1 MELIFRPHGAGFYST
16 TTLILFQ
23 IIKYVKL
30 YGKQPIKFDFSNVF
44 TWYNYNK
51 NNNIFYV
58 FFKIN
63 DIDLLESISLKSFNY
78 EEAGNIQFKKYNE
91 LNLDLYYKYVN
102 VYFNLSDQVI
112 NIYQNLINKY
122 KLNFNNICTLFL
134 RGNDK
139 ATECDIPDYNKYI
152 KKGTELLKLNRKLQF
167 IIQSDEKEFID
178 TMKTNFPNN
187 IIFIDEIRVIS
198 KNIGQTVDK
207 HGRTPELNHKY
218 ALNFL
223 AIVYIMSQCKYVIC
237 NSGNISFWILM
248 YRKHCVNFFQL

>member
-1 MELIFRPHGAGFYST
+1 MNFVET
-16 TTLILFQ
+16 
-23 IIKYVKL
+23 
-30 YGKQPIKFDFSNVF
+30 
-44 TWYNYNK
+44 YN
-51 NNNIFYV
+51 
-58 FFKIN
+58 
-63 DIDLLESISLKSFNY
+63 L
-78 EEAGNIQFKKYNE
+78 KKYDDT
-91 LNLDLYYKYVN
+91 NLDIYFRYVD

-122 KLNFNNICTLFL
+122 KLKFDNICVLFL

-139 ATECDIPDYNKYI
+139 ASECKIPSYNKYI
-152 KKGTELLKLNRKLQF
+152 EKGNELLKSNPDLKFL
-167 IIQSDEKEFID
+167 IQSDEKEFID

-198 KNIGQTVDK
+198 KNIGQTVDNN
-207 HGRTPELNHKY
+207 GRTPELNHKY

-248 YRKHCVNFFQL
+248 YRKHCVNFFQLI